1 MGGITLYPFIFIKK
15 GINGNKLK
23 VLINHE
29 KIHLRQ
35 QLELLI
41 IPFYIIYLLNY
52 LYLLAVH
59 QEHKQAYRGIIFEKE
74 AFNYENDFNYLK
86 RRKFFGFLK

>member
-15 GINGNKLK
+15 GIDESRLK

-41 IPFYIIYLLNY
+41 IPFYFFYLLNY
-52 LYLLAVH
+52 LYLLALYK
-59 QEHKQAYRGIIFEKE
+59 EHKKAYRGIIFERE
-74 AFNYENDFNYLK
+74 AFNYETDFDYLK
-86 RRKFFGFLK
+86 RRKFLGFLR